1 MRSDAAKTMSNE
13 QSTDTPAIR
22 LDPPSPRRRS
32 RPGVR
37 RAWGQGLLSGLPF
50 AEVVLLAG
58 FLMSAGMFLTI
69 DNGHATTD
77 AGDPTPT
84 AYTR

>member
-1 MRSDAAKTMSNE
+1 MTKSANSRYGDPFLPVSDPRHESAAHKCR
-13 QSTDTPAIR
+13 AHR
-22 LDPPSPRRRS
+22 K
-32 RPGVR
+32 VR

-69 DNGHATTD
+69 DGGHTT
-77 AGDPTPT
+77 AVQPAPNENTII
-84 AYTR
+84 R

>member
-1 MRSDAAKTMSNE
+1 MKSDAAKTMSND
-13 QSTDTPAIR
+13 QSTDIPEIR
-22 LDPPSPRRRS
+22 LTPPAPRRRS

-69 DNGHATTD
+69 GHDPATND
-77 AGDPTPT
+77 ADDATPN

>member
-1 MRSDAAKTMSNE
+1 MKSDAAKTMSND
-13 QSTDTPAIR
+13 QSTDTPAIQ
-22 LDPPSPRRRS
+22 LGPPAPRRRS
-32 RPGVR
+32 RPFVR

-69 DNGHATTD
+69 DHEHATTD
-77 AGDPTPT
+77 AGDAQPD
-84 AYTR
+84 AHTR

>member
-1 MRSDAAKTMSNE
+1 MD
-13 QSTDTPAIR
+13 
-22 LDPPSPRRRS
+22 
-32 RPGVR
+32 VR

-58 FLMSAGMFLTI
+58 FLMSAGMVLSI
-69 DNGHATTD
+69 DHSHATTG
-77 AGDPTPT
+77 AGDPTPN